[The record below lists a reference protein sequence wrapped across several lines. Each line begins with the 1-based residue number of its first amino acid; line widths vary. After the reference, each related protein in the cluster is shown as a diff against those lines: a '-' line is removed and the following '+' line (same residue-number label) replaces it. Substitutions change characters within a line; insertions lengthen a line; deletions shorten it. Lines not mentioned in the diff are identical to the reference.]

1 MSVPSCTNTLLTC
14 VSQLF
19 NKKSCLVDSSS
30 LIVCNMEKKIW
41 WLELLTAKQSAI
53 LLFFLEISLLVSER
67 LIPHSQPLK
76 IRVAMEGESNC
87 VATLTTSCK
96 GDKMLIYCEL
106 LLVRRETKLM
116 HARSVQIYKG
126 SIILAC
132 NCNKPHAYR
141 ISGFI

>member
-1 MSVPSCTNTLLTC
+1 MVTGIAHCKT
-14 VSQLF
+14 
-19 NKKSCLVDSSS
+19 
-30 LIVCNMEKKIW
+30 ICNI
-41 WLELLTAKQSAI
+41 TV
-53 LLFFLEISLLVSER
+53 FLEISLLVSER

-76 IRVAMEGESNC
+76 IRVAMEGESNF

-96 GDKMLIYCEL
+96 GDKLLIYCEL

-116 HARSVQIYKG
+116 HARSVQILKGNYKG
-126 SIILAC
+126 TIILAC